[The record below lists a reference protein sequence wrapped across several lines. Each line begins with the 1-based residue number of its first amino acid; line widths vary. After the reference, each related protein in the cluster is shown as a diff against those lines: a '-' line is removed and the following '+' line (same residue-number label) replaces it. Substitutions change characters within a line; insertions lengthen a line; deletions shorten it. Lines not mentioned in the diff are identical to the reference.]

1 MVEKMDLLSGRKANE
16 IFEGQVHVY
25 KHMYVYLNSMCL
37 KWCIELEVPTIIYN
51 HEKPITLHELISIL
65 QVPPSKISGVERLM
79 RHLSHNGFF
88 DIVTIHDDD
97 DENKEEKE
105 AYALTIASEL
115 LVKGTEYCLTP
126 MAKCSLDPSV
136 SSSYNLLGK
145 WTLEENLTLS
155 EISLGTNLWNFLS
168 KNPSILTSFNE
179 SMASDSQMVKL
190 ALKDHNAVF
199 EGLESIVDVGSG
211 NGTVSKIISDMFPKL
226 KCIVFDLPHVVENF
240 SGTNSNNL
248 SFIGGDM
255 FNFIPEAD
263 AVLLKW
269 ILHDWDEEHCVKI
282 LKKCKDAI
290 SNNTKGGK
298 AIVIDLVI
306 NEKQDEFGLTQM
318 KLRMDIAMTTLNGKE
333 RSEEEFKKLF
343 LEAGFEDYKI
353 FPLTG
358 MYSLIVV
365 FS

>member
-1 MVEKMDLLSGRKANE
+1 MVEKMDLLSGRKSNE

-25 KHMYVYLNSMCL
+25 KHMYAYLDSMCL
-37 KWCIELEVPTIIYN
+37 KWCIELEIPTIIYN

-97 DENKEEKE
+97 GGDENKEKKE

-126 MAKCSLDPSV
+126 MAKCGLNPLM
-136 SSSYNLLGK
+136 SSSFNLLGK
-145 WTLEENLTLS
+145 WTLEKNLTLS
-155 EISLGTNLWNFLS
+155 EISLGTNLWDFLS

-190 ALKDHNAVF
+190 ALKDHSAVF
-199 EGLESIVDVGSG
+199 EGLESIVDVGGG
-211 NGTVSKIISDMFPKL
+211 NGTISKIISDMFPKL
-226 KCIVFDLPHVVENF
+226 KCIVFDLPH
-240 SGTNSNNL
+240 
-248 SFIGGDM
+248 
-255 FNFIPEAD
+255 
-263 AVLLKW
+263 W

-343 LEAGFEDYKI
+343 LEAGF
-353 FPLTG
+353 
-358 MYSLIVV
+358 
-365 FS
+365 

>member
-1 MVEKMDLLSGRKANE
+1 MDLLSGRKSNE

-25 KHMYVYLNSMCL
+25 KHMYAYLDSMCL
-37 KWCIELEVPTIIYN
+37 KWCIELEIPTIIYN

-79 RHLSHNGFF
+79 RHLSHNRFF

-97 DENKEEKE
+97 GGDENKEKKE

-126 MAKCSLDPSV
+126 MAKCGLNPLM
-136 SSSYNLLGK
+136 SSSFNLLGK
-145 WTLEENLTLS
+145 WTLEKNLTLS
-155 EISLGTNLWNFLS
+155 EISLGTNLWDFLS

-190 ALKDHNAVF
+190 ALKDHSAVF
-199 EGLESIVDVGSG
+199 EGLESIVDVGGG
-211 NGTVSKIISDMFPKL
+211 NGTISKIISDMFPKL

-240 SGTNSNNL
+240 SGTTSNNL
-248 SFIGGDM
+248 SFVGGDM
-255 FNFIPEAD
+255 FNYICICKLQGK
-263 AVLLKW
+263 LLFLFQLNSNLW

-343 LEAGFEDYKI
+343 LEAGF
-353 FPLTG
+353 
-358 MYSLIVV
+358 
-365 FS
+365 

>member
-25 KHMYVYLNSMCL
+25 KHIFAYLDSMCL
-37 KWCIELEVPTIIYN
+37 KWCIELEIPTIIYN

-88 DIVTIHDDD
+88 DIVTIHNDD

-105 AYALTIASEL
+105 AYALTISSEL

-136 SSSYNLLGK
+136 SSSYNLLAK

-190 ALKDHNAVF
+190 ALKDHSAVF
-199 EGLESIVDVGSG
+199 EGLESIVDVGGG
-211 NGTVSKIISDMFPKL
+211 NGTISKIISDMFPKL

-240 SGTNSNNL
+240 SGTSNNNL
-248 SFIGGDM
+248 SFVGGDM
-255 FNFIPEAD
+255 FNYIPVAD

-269 ILHDWDEEHCVKI
+269 ILHDWDDEHCVKI

-290 SNNTKGGK
+290 SKNTKGGK
-298 AIVIDLVI
+298 AIIIDFVI

-318 KLRMDIAMTTLNGKE
+318 KLRMDIAMTSVNGKE
-333 RSEEEFKKLF
+333 RSEEEFKKPF
-343 LEAGFEDYKI
+343 LEAGFQDYKI

-358 MYSLIVV
+358 MYSLILVYP
-365 FS
+365 